1 MKSPAVGVVALA
13 VIAFVAVRAVVEFIN
28 KLAAQASAKPPALP
42 PAQPRRALRNRKAA
56 SKVSPAPSAPVAPA
70 PSAPSP
76 PAHLDASSLQVT
88 RPARARSR
96 PQFFGRSALRQAI
109 VAREVLGL
117 PLALRPPRF

>member
-1 MKSPAVGVVALA
+1 MKPTAVGAVALA
-13 VIAFVAVRAVVEFIN
+13 VIAFVAVRGLIDFIN
-28 KLAAQASAKPPALP
+28 KLVEQASAKPPALP
-42 PAQPRRALRNRKAA
+42 AAQPRRAVRGRKTVAKAA
-56 SKVSPAPSAPVAPA
+56 AGLSAPEAV

-76 PAHLDASSLQVT
+76 PAHLDASDLQVT

-109 VAREVLGL
+109 VAREVLGP